1 MMKAA
6 SGSGKPGTRLGA
18 VAILGG
24 VLAAVVAV
32 IALFVKKKKPPR
44 QDRDKYDGWGESLG
58 I

>member
-1 MMKAA
+1 MMRAA
-6 SGSGKPGTRLGA
+6 SEPGKAKIRLGG

-24 VLAAVVAV
+24 VLAAIVAV